1 MKRTTLTTLMTTL
14 LALAAFASNSHR
26 ASADT
31 GDYIDGMKPFAPVIE
46 RWAVDARDL
55 TAAALAKPELACS
68 DEMAEM
74 ALRGFSIADDLD
86 GMLAGAPKLLV
97 LRHVQV
103 AREVRVMASAAERA
117 CADAPGAASQTAES
131 YGSFAGPMKQL
142 RAYVN
147 RAGRMIGR

>member
-1 MKRTTLTTLMTTL
+1 MKRMTLTALMTTL
-14 LALAAFASNSHR
+14 ALVAFANDAHL

-31 GDYIDGMKPFAPVIE
+31 GDYVDGMKPFAPVIE
-46 RWAVDARDL
+46 RWAFETREL
-55 TAAALAKPELACS
+55 TAAAVAKPELACS
-68 DEMAEM
+68 AEMAEM